1 VSTLYLIRHGQA
13 SYTSDEPPLSDL
25 GHQQALQ
32 LGRWAAERAFTLD
45 AVYQGPRLRQID
57 TARHYLTGLGEGKS
71 KGKGHGH
78 PQVAA
83 PPLPLP
89 QLDEFDE
96 YHAQAILRACG
107 PRLVKP
113 GSEFEAL
120 FNSDSTED
128 RVAQRRRFNRFFDR
142 AIELWLGGDLHEDKV
157 EPFLDFAARVARG
170 MHEVMRRS
178 GRGKR
183 VAVFTSAGCI
193 SAALRLALGLDDA
206 TTLRMASVVLNTSIT
221 EFRFRSER
229 DLTLVG
235 FNAVPHLTDPAQ
247 IT

>member
-1 VSTLYLIRHGQA
+1 MSTLYLIRHGQA

-32 LGRWAAERAFTLD
+32 LGRWAAERAWHLD
-45 AVYQGPRLRQID
+45 AIYQGPRLRQID
-57 TARHYLTGLGEGKS
+57 TARHYLTGLGEGKA
-71 KGKGHGH
+71 KA
-78 PQVAA
+78 AA
-83 PPLPLP
+83 PPHPIQ
-89 QLDEFDE
+89 QLEEFDE

-113 GSEFEAL
+113 GNEFEGL

-142 AIELWLGGDLHEDKV
+142 AIELWLGGDLHEEKV

-170 MHEVMRRS
+170 MHEVMRRA

>member
-1 VSTLYLIRHGQA
+1 MSTLYLIRHGQA

-32 LGRWAAERAFTLD
+32 LGRWRAERAWHLD
-45 AVYQGPRLRQID
+45 ALYQGPRLRQID
-57 TARHYLTGLGEGKS
+57 TARHYLTALHEA
-71 KGKGHGH
+71 KG
-78 PQVAA
+78 AA
-83 PPLPLP
+83 PPGPVQ
-89 QLDEFDE
+89 QLAEFDE

-113 GSEFEAL
+113 GSEFEGL

-128 RVAQRRRFNRFFDR
+128 RLQQRRRFNRFFDR
-142 AIELWLGGDLHEDKV
+142 AIELWLGGDLHEEKV
-157 EPFLDFAARVARG
+157 EPFLDFTARVARG
-170 MHEVMRRS
+170 MHEVMRRV

>member
-1 VSTLYLIRHGQA
+1 MSTLYLIRHGQA
-13 SYTSDEPPLSDL
+13 SYTSSEPPLSEL
-25 GHQQALQ
+25 GNQQAHA
-32 LGRWAAERAFTLD
+32 LGRWAAERGFGLD

-57 TARHYLTGLGEGKS
+57 TARHYLTSLREGR
-71 KGKGHGH
+71 GQLP
-78 PQVAA
+78 PQ
-83 PPLPLP
+83 PIT
-89 QLDEFDE
+89 QLDDFDE
-96 YHAQAILRACG
+96 YHAQAILQACT
-107 PRLVKP
+107 PRLVQP
-113 GSEFEAL
+113 GGEFDNL
-120 FNSDSTED
+120 FASDSSED
-128 RVAQRRRFNRFFDR
+128 RTAQRRRFNRFFDR
-142 AIELWLGGDLHEDKV
+142 AIELWLGGELHEEKV

-170 MHEVMRRS
+170 VHEVMRRS

-235 FNAVPHLTDPAQ
+235 FNAVPHLQDPAQ